1 MTVFKSNPF
10 VVIKNLVFAAFGGLL
25 AVMIAGW
32 FLGAAVAV
40 AIGAAIAF
48 YIMYCVLF
56 RDNFKIVVDG
66 GLLSFYRRENLVHRF
81 TINDT
86 RFSANISTSM
96 CDSDCILTVK
106 GPDGSVTPIDLTN
119 IGEGPFY
126 ELLDLLGVTDPEP
139 QAIETKKKNKL

>member
-25 AVMIAGW
+25 AAMIAGW
-32 FLGAAVAV
+32 FLGTAIAV
-40 AIGAAIAF
+40 AIGAAIAL

-56 RDNFKIVVDG
+56 RDNLKIVVG
-66 GLLSFYRRENLVHRF
+66 GGVLSFYRRENLVHRF

-86 RFSANISTSM
+86 VFHANVSSSM
-96 CDSDCILTVK
+96 CDSDCILTAT
-106 GPDGSVTPIDLTN
+106 GPDGSITAIDLTN

-126 ELLDLLGVTDPEP
+126 ELLDLLGVTNPEP
-139 QAIETKKKNKL
+139 KAIETKKKNIL